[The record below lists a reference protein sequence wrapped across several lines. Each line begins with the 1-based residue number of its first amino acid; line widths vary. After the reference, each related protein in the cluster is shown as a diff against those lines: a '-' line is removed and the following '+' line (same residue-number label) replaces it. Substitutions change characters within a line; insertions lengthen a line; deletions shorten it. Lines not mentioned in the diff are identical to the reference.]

1 MDTENINLLLIYFF
15 QKLIHVINSKISK
28 HDLFQYLFVFTILL
42 YIFFQIFKFSY
53 YLRSLK
59 EKVDS
64 LSK

>member
-53 YLRSLK
+53 YLSLK